1 MYLVVGLGNPGKK
14 YKLTRHN
21 MGFEVV
27 HELAEK
33 HGLSFKPVQ
42 KFLADVAKGEMYGK
56 EVLLALPAT
65 YMNLSG
71 NAVRKIM
78 DYYKVPIEK
87 LLVVADDVAIDYGRL
102 RLRTQG
108 SSGGQKG
115 LKHIEEL
122 LSSKDYARLRIGIG
136 DREHGDLAD
145 FVLGKLN
152 EEERKLLPQI
162 AKGAIEAIELWL
174 DKGSEAAI
182 PFANSYNGE
191 LNER

>member
-1 MYLVVGLGNPGKK
+1 MHLIVGLGNPGKQ

-27 HELAEK
+27 QELAEK
-33 HGLSFKPVQ
+33 HGMSFKSVQ
-42 KFLADVAKGEMYGK
+42 RFNADLAKGEMFGK
-56 EVLLALPAT
+56 EVLIALPMT

-71 NAVRKIM
+71 NAVRKIL
-78 DYYKVPIEK
+78 DYYKIPVEK

-122 LSSKDYARLRIGIG
+122 LSTKEYSRLRVGIG

-145 FVLGKLN
+145 YVLGKLN

-162 AKGAIEAIELWL
+162 AKGAVEAIEIWI
-174 DKGSEAAI
+174 DKGNKEAI
-182 PFANSYNGE
+182 PFANSYTLE
-191 LNER
+191 NE

>member
-1 MYLVVGLGNPGKK
+1 MYLVVGLGNPGKQ

-27 HELAEK
+27 QLLAEK
-33 HGLSFKPVQ
+33 HGMSLKSTQRFN
-42 KFLADVAKGEMYGK
+42 ADLAKGELFGK
-56 EVLLALPAT
+56 EVLIALPMT

-78 DYYKVPIEK
+78 DYYKVPVEK

-102 RLRTQG
+102 RLRTRG

-122 LSSKDYARLRIGIG
+122 LSTKEYSRLRVGIG

-145 FVLGKLN
+145 YVLGKLN
-152 EEERKLLPQI
+152 EEEQKLLPQI
-162 AKGAIEAIELWL
+162 AKGAVEAIEIWL
-174 DKGSEAAI
+174 DKGTEVAV
-182 PFANSYNGE
+182 PFANSFTLE
-191 LNER
+191 NE

>member
-1 MYLVVGLGNPGKK
+1 MYLVVGLGNPGKE

-21 MGFEVV
+21 MGFEIVQ
-27 HELAEK
+27 ELAEK
-33 HGLSFKPVQ
+33 HGMSFKSVQ
-42 KFLADVAKGEMYGK
+42 RFNADLAKGEMFGK
-56 EVLLALPAT
+56 EVLIALPMT

-71 NAVRKIM
+71 NAVRKIL
-78 DYYKVPIEK
+78 DYYKIPVEK

-122 LSSKDYARLRIGIG
+122 LSSKEYARLRIGIG

-145 FVLGKLN
+145 YVLGKLN

-162 AKGAIEAIELWL
+162 AKGAVEAIEIWL
-174 DKGSEAAI
+174 DKGNKEAI
-182 PFANSYNGE
+182 PFANSYTLE
-191 LNER
+191 NE